1 MKRSRT
7 ARLPTTAEKMEQQFN
22 GANLRL
28 ARVFRGLSLDDLA
41 REVGKSRQFLH
52 KLETNSSLEPTAELA
67 TELSRQLKVVKDFFF
82 QPQGEVLTEEG
93 VHFRKLFTTRS
104 AIKQA
109 AMAKAQMF
117 LRLVSYLE
125 QHLEL
130 PTVSIPNVPDIS
142 TADDIEQAAELCRR
156 QWELGLG
163 PIDNMV
169 RVAERAGAVVT
180 TFNSVS
186 AEVDALSYALRR
198 PVIVRNDAKPSACR
212 QRFDIAHEVGHF
224 VLHQG
229 LQTGNR
235 ATESQANRFASAFL
249 LPRSMMAAH
258 WPKPRGSR
266 LDWVGMSH
274 FKLNWKV
281 SKAAMLYR
289 ARQLDLIDDCQYK
302 SGVITLRRT
311 GEAISERED
320 KQIPL
325 EQPNMVRQSLEIL
338 FTKGGMPPQRVAEDL
353 GWTLQ
358 LLEEVVG
365 MPLRNSVHP
374 SAEIISLEAFR
385 RSA

>member
-1 MKRSRT
+1 
-7 ARLPTTAEKMEQQFN
+7 MEQQFN

-28 ARVFRGLSLDDLA
+28 ARIFHGLSLDDLA
-41 REVGKSRQFLH
+41 GRVEKSRQFLH
-52 KLETNSSLEPTAELA
+52 KLETNNSVEPTAELA
-67 TELSRQLKVVKDFFF
+67 ADLSRQLRVATDFFYR
-82 QPQGEVLTEEG
+82 PPTRALPEEE

-109 AMAKAQMF
+109 AMAKAEMF
-117 LRLVSYLE
+117 LRLVDYLDE
-125 QHLEL
+125 HLEL
-130 PTVSIPNVPDIS
+130 PTVSIPTVAAIS
-142 TADDIEQAAELCRR
+142 STDDIEQAAELCRR
-156 QWELGLG
+156 HWELGLG

-186 AEVDALSYALRR
+186 AEVDALSYALKR

-212 QRFDIAHEVGHF
+212 QRFDIAHELGHF

-235 ATESQANRFASAFL
+235 ETESQANRFASAFL

-258 WPKPRGSR
+258 WPKPKGSR
-266 LDWVGMSH
+266 LDWVGMSN
-274 FKLNWKV
+274 FKLTWKV

-289 ARQLDLIDDCQYK
+289 AHQLDLIDDAQYK

-320 KQIPL
+320 KRIPI
-325 EQPNMVRQSLEIL
+325 ERPNMVGQALEIL
-338 FTKGGMPPQRVAEDL
+338 CGKGGKTPERLAKEL
-353 GWTLQ
+353 GWTLV

-365 MPLRNSVHP
+365 SQLMSPDQP
-374 SAEIISLEAFR
+374 SAEVVSIDAYR
-385 RSA
+385 TRA

>member
-1 MKRSRT
+1 MG
-7 ARLPTTAEKMEQQFN
+7 QQFN

-28 ARVFRGLSLDDLA
+28 ARVFHGLSLDDLA
-41 REVGKSRQFLH
+41 GQVKKSRQFLH
-52 KLETNSSLEPTAELA
+52 KLETNSTVEPTADLA
-67 TELSRQLKVVKDFFF
+67 ADLALHLRVATGFFYR
-82 QPQGEVLTEEG
+82 PAPAVLPEES

-109 AMAKAQMF
+109 AMAKAEMF
-117 LRLVSYLE
+117 LQLVDYLDE
-125 QHLEL
+125 HLKL
-130 PTVSIPNVPDIS
+130 PAVSIPTVADINS
-142 TADDIEQAAELCRR
+142 ADDIEQAAELCRR
-156 QWELGLG
+156 HWELGLG

-186 AEVDALSYALRR
+186 AEVDALSYALKR

-212 QRFDIAHEVGHF
+212 QRFDIAHELGHF

-235 ATESQANRFASAFL
+235 TTESQANRFASAFL

-258 WPKPRGSR
+258 WPKAKGSR
-266 LDWVGMSH
+266 LDWLGMRT
-274 FKLNWKV
+274 FKLTWKV

-289 ARQLDLIDDCQYK
+289 ARQLDLIDDAQYK

-311 GEAISERED
+311 GEAITERED
-320 KQIPL
+320 NQIPL
-325 EQPNMVRQSLEIL
+325 ERPNMVSQALEIL
-338 FTKGGMPPQRVAEDL
+338 CNKARKTPDGLAEEL
-353 GWTLQ
+353 GWSVA

-365 MPLRNSVHP
+365 SRLIP
-374 SAEIISLEAFR
+374 SSPDRPSGHVVSL
-385 RSA
+385 SAYRKRA

>member
-1 MKRSRT
+1 MG
-7 ARLPTTAEKMEQQFN
+7 QQFN

-28 ARVFRGLSLDDLA
+28 ARVFHGLSLDDLA

-67 TELSRQLKVVKDFFF
+67 RELSRQLRVCKDFFF
-82 QPQGEVLTEEG
+82 QPQGDLLPEEG

-117 LRLVSYLE
+117 LRLVNFLE
-125 QHLEL
+125 QHLDL
-130 PTVSIPNVPDIS
+130 PAVSIPNVPDIS

-156 QWELGLG
+156 EWGLGLG

-186 AEVDALSYALRR
+186 AEVDALSYSLKR
-198 PVIVRNDAKPSACR
+198 PVIVRNDAKRSACR

-235 ATESQANRFASAFL
+235 VTESQANRFASAFL

-266 LDWVGMSH
+266 LDWVGMSQ

-289 ARQLDLIDDCQYK
+289 ARQLDLIDDSQYK

-325 EQPNMVRQSLEIL
+325 EQPNMVRQSLDIL
-338 FTKGGMPPQRVAEDL
+338 FTKGGMAPQRVADGL
-353 GWTLQ
+353 GWTLP

-365 MPLRNSVHP
+365 IPLRTSDQ
-374 SAEIISLEAFR
+374 STAEIISLEAFR

>member
-1 MKRSRT
+1 M
-7 ARLPTTAEKMEQQFN
+7 EMEQQFN

-28 ARVFRGLSLDDLA
+28 ARVFNGLSLDDLA
-41 REVGKSRQFLH
+41 GQVKKSRQFLH
-52 KLETNSSLEPTAELA
+52 KLETNNSVEPTSELA
-67 TELSRQLKVVKDFFF
+67 ADLSQHLRVAKDFFYR
-82 QPQGEVLTEEG
+82 PPAATLPEEV

-109 AMAKAQMF
+109 AMAKAEIF
-117 LRLVSYLE
+117 LLLVDYLDE
-125 QHLEL
+125 HLKL
-130 PTVSIPNVPDIS
+130 PVVSIPTVADVGN
-142 TADDIEQAAELCRR
+142 ADDIEQAAELCRR

-163 PIDNMV
+163 PIDSMV

-186 AEVDALSYALRR
+186 AEIDALSYALKR

-212 QRFDIAHEVGHF
+212 QRFDIAHELGHF

-235 ATESQANRFASAFL
+235 LTESQANRFASAFL

-258 WPKPRGSR
+258 WPKPKGSR

-274 FKLNWKV
+274 FKLSWKV

-289 ARQLDLIDDCQYK
+289 AHQLDLIDDAQYK

-311 GEAISERED
+311 GEAITERED

-325 EQPNMVRQSLEIL
+325 ERPNMVRQSLDIL
-338 FTKGGMPPQRVAEDL
+338 CSRGGKTPEQVAKEL
-353 GWTLQ
+353 GWSLL
-358 LLEEVVG
+358 LLEDVAG
-365 MPLRNSVHP
+365 SRLASPDQP
-374 SAEIISLEAFR
+374 SADVVSLAAFR
-385 RSA
+385 KRA